1 MSLSEG
7 SIPVLTVIIGGVV
20 AIITAI
26 RIAAVA
32 IIRALRVRDDVL
44 REVGTTV
51 ATIAGHVNSEKTA
64 ADERAKAKDREI
76 VLLREMLANEKQTAA
91 LLAQAQASRTRG
103 DSLPGTT

>member
-1 MSLSEG
+1 MPLGEG
-7 SIPVLTVIIGGVV
+7 AIPVLTVLIGGVV

-51 ATIAGHVNSEKTA
+51 ATIAGHVNSERTA
-64 ADERAKAKDREI
+64 AEERSKAKDREI
-76 VLLREMLANEKQTAA
+76 ELLREMLQQEKQSAA
-91 LLAQAQASRTRG
+91 LLAQAAAARTRE
-103 DSLPGTT
+103 SALPTTP